1 MNFFKILTA
10 QLVIFFSIFLIL
22 ELVSIKFF
30 PEYSQNQ
37 VYKKNFKE
45 QNNIVRISKSKI
57 QYFDFFKNIKI
68 RSKGDNILINYNEN
82 LNSIWLFGDS
92 VTNGYGL
99 KYTDTYYYFLEKILK
114 SNNENFNILAVS
126 EYGNNLENI
135 VNVIENNLDIFK
147 NNDYIVFQFNF
158 NDILP
163 ESYFKT
169 KKKLIAT
176 KEPGF
181 FRNIIS
187 SFDPFRFEYL
197 HRSTF
202 LRVLTHYAS
211 IIKRKTTGDCVS
223 RGLDALGQYTYSY
236 GSIAYSDDSK
246 DAWKIFENKILRLK
260 QLTNNKKIKFIVL
273 ISPISIQLKNHQKLN
288 FHNYDLNCS
297 TINGRKKIL
306 DILKNNKIVF
316 SDPLKLFEE
325 TIKIDTDEKNFEPL
339 FFEFDTNHPNAKGSY
354 LMSISLSETILNFN

>member
-10 QLVIFFSIFLIL
+10 QLVIFFSIFLSL

-169 KKKLIAT
+169 KK
-176 KEPGF
+176 
-181 FRNIIS
+181 N
-187 SFDPFRFEYL
+187 
-197 HRSTF
+197 
-202 LRVLTHYAS
+202 
-211 IIKRKTTGDCVS
+211 
-223 RGLDALGQYTYSY
+223 
-236 GSIAYSDDSK
+236 
-246 DAWKIFENKILRLK
+246 
-260 QLTNNKKIKFIVL
+260 
-273 ISPISIQLKNHQKLN
+273 
-288 FHNYDLNCS
+288 
-297 TINGRKKIL
+297 
-306 DILKNNKIVF
+306 
-316 SDPLKLFEE
+316 
-325 TIKIDTDEKNFEPL
+325 
-339 FFEFDTNHPNAKGSY
+339 
-354 LMSISLSETILNFN
+354 